1 MNATT
6 ALVSAQQALIDSL
19 FVPPA
24 TPQAHEAAGRLAS
37 LIDHRHAQS
46 ARGLLAYR
54 ANGHTLAERALQA
67 AYPVVSAV
75 LGAESFAMLART
87 LWHRHP
93 PQRGDIALWG
103 DALPAF
109 MQDDPQLAGLP
120 WLGDVARVEW
130 ALHRAATAD
139 DAWAEPASFALLQQA
154 DPAGLT
160 LLLAPGLYMVQ
171 SHWPVASIVNAHLVG
186 APTLDEAWRRCREP
200 AGEIALVWRAGLR
213 PRVATIEAPAATLL
227 RLLLAGADLPR
238 ALDSTCE
245 VADGL
250 GAPFNVSDWLGLA
263 VTDGVV
269 LGAAHLP
276 MPMSTPLPTRPDT
289 GEKP

>member
-1 MNATT
+1 MNPPTT
-6 ALVSAQQALIDSL
+6 LASAQRALLDTL
-19 FVPPA
+19 FALPA
-24 TPQAHEAAGRLAS
+24 SPLAHEAPVRLSS
-37 LIDHRHAQS
+37 LIDDRHAQS

-54 ANGHTLAERALQA
+54 ANGHALAERALLA
-67 AYPVVSAV
+67 AYPVVCAV
-75 LGAESFAMLART
+75 LGDESFSMLARA

-103 DALPAF
+103 DDLPAF
-109 MQDDPQLAGLP
+109 VQDDPQLAGLP
-120 WLGDVARVEW
+120 WLADVARVEW

-139 DAWAEPASFALLQQA
+139 DAWADPASFALLQQP

-160 LLLAPGLYMVQ
+160 LQLAPGVCVVQ
-171 SHWPVASIVNAHLVG
+171 SHWPVASIVNAHIDG

-200 AGEIALVWRAGLR
+200 EGEIALVWRAGLR
-213 PRVATIEAPAATLL
+213 PRVAAIAPPAGTLL
-227 RLLLAGADLPR
+227 RLLVAGADLPH
-238 ALDSTCE
+238 ALDGACE

-250 GAPFNVSDWLGLA
+250 GAPFDFSAWLGAA

-276 MPMSTPLPTRPDT
+276 MPTRQET
-289 GEKP
+289 GETP

>member
-1 MNATT
+1 MNPTT
-6 ALVSAQQALIDSL
+6 ALACAQQALLDTL
-19 FVPPA
+19 FAHPA
-24 TPQAHEAAGRLAS
+24 SPMAHEASARLAS

-54 ANGHTLAERALQA
+54 ANGHALAERALQA
-67 AYPVVSAV
+67 AYPVVCAV
-75 LGAESFAMLART
+75 LGGESFAMLARA

-109 MQDDPQLAGLP
+109 VQDDPLLASLP
-120 WLGDVARVEW
+120 WLADVARVEW

-139 DAWAEPASFALLQQA
+139 DAWADPGSFAWLQQA

-160 LLLAPGLYMVQ
+160 LLLAPGLCLVQ
-171 SHWPVASIVNAHLVG
+171 SRWPVASIVNAHLGG

-200 AGEIALVWRAGLR
+200 VGEIVLVWRAGLR
-213 PRVATIEAPAATLL
+213 PRIAAIDPPAGTLL
-227 RLLLAGADLPR
+227 RLLQTGADLPL
-238 ALDSTCE
+238 ALDGACE

-250 GAPFNVSDWLGLA
+250 GEPFDFSDWLGTA

-269 LGAAHLP
+269 LGAA
-276 MPMSTPLPTRPDT
+276 PLPLPHQPDT
-289 GEKP
+289 GDTP